1 MINLSHTKFEQN
13 IERQAAETKI
23 MAFPSTKSLVFCLVI
38 LVSMAMLS
46 HGFTTKRFDVVNP
59 AIDPCKL
66 PNGLPRPG
74 CTNNDPEH
82 HPETPASP
90 YKRGCSFIHRCIG
103 GHDQKQ

>member
-1 MINLSHTKFEQN
+1 
-13 IERQAAETKI
+13 

-46 HGFTTKRFDVVNP
+46 HGFGTKRFDVVNP
-59 AIDPCKL
+59 AIDLCKL

-103 GHDQKQ
+103 DVLDPSGDSM